1 MINHIIV
8 FAGNQVR
15 SFFSFSFFFFMSPII
30 SALYFMIPFCILASR
45 IFRLI
50 YIYIYIYFSLSLI
63 GMMSE
68 KRVC

>member
-50 YIYIYIYFSLSLI
+50 YIYIYFSLSLI
-63 GMMSE
+63 CMMSE